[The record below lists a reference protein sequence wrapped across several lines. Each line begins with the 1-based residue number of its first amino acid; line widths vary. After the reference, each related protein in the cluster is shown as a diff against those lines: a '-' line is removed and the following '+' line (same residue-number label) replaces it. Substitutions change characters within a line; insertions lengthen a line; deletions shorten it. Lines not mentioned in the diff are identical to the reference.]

1 MVPLS
6 SLCCF
11 LSSHFCLLALY
22 LACPLSLF
30 INVCVCVPVFV
41 SWQNSTYLL
50 IMTHLFLIPHQSP
63 FLREWLDDTLALVLI
78 CLACLFLKNIYIC
91 VENLLVSYVCRFL
104 WSESIHEIGEQTGSG
119 ERVSGKKHSRR
130 FMSTWE
136 PE

>member
-11 LSSHFCLLALY
+11 LSCHFCLLALCI
-22 LACPLSLF
+22 ACPLSLF
-30 INVCVCVPVFV
+30 INVCVPVFV

-50 IMTHLFLIPHQSP
+50 IMTHLFLIPRQSP
-63 FLREWLDDTLALVLI
+63 FIGEWLDETSGPF
-78 CLACLFLKNIYIC
+78 FLGVFKKNIYIYIC

-104 WSESIHEIGEQTGSG
+104 WRESIHEIGEQSGFG

-136 PE
+136 LE